1 MIKPCTFQYVSLSDT
16 IQKLFQNETFKK
28 IYFSHNNNSE
38 EYLRNFNDGS
48 NFQNSKF
55 FQNNPNALQIQIFID
70 NFEVVNALGSKK
82 SMHK

>member
-1 MIKPCTFQYVSLSDT
+1 MIKPCTFQYVSLLDT

-48 NFQNSKF
+48 NFQN
-55 FQNNPNALQIQIFID
+55 NPNALQIQIFID
-70 NFEVVNALGSKK
+70 DFEVVNALGSKK